1 MAVARRPDAGS
12 LCDSWLLSL
21 NAMVSRTPLM
31 PAITVDPCT
40 FALFGALGD
49 LALRKLFPAL
59 YQLDRAGLLHA
70 DTRILALARD
80 PGDEGGH
87 LAFIDEHLRRHV
99 PAREIDEE
107 VLQRFRARLSFLR
120 MDFRDAQSYV
130 ALAER
135 VGAGP
140 TLIAYFATPASVYGM
155 ICQHLAAV
163 GLAERARVVLEKP
176 IGHDLASSRVVNE
189 AVAQYFPESRV
200 YRIDHYLGKETV
212 QNLIALRFANSLFE
226 TQWNQHHISH
236 VEITVAETVGIEG
249 RWGYFDQAGQLR
261 DMVQNHLLQLLC
273 LIAMDPPS
281 NLTADSI
288 RDEKVKV
295 LKALAPITPELL
307 GQRVVRGQYAAGIAG
322 GRAVPGY
329 LEEENSN
336 AQSSTETFVALR
348 ADICNWRWSG
358 VPFYLRTGK
367 RMAQKLSQIVIH
379 FKEPPFYI
387 FAPEQR
393 SLISNRLIIRL
404 QPDEGISL
412 QVMTKEQGL
421 DKGMHLRSGP
431 LQLNFSETYKSARIP
446 DAYERLL
453 LEVMQ
458 GNQNLFVRRD
468 EVEYAWQWCD
478 QLIDGWTRLGD
489 SLKLYPAGSWGP
501 VASIA
506 LITRDGR
513 SWYGDL

>member
-1 MAVARRPDAGS
+1 MFKIGS
-12 LCDSWLLSL
+12 IHTAIKLYF
-21 NAMVSRTPLM
+21 VGIKIM
-31 PAITVDPCT
+31 PAITVEAT
-40 FALFGALGD
+40 LFALFGASGD
-49 LALRKLFPAL
+49 LAMRKLFPAL

-70 DTRILALARD
+70 ETRVLALSRD
-80 PGDEGGH
+80 AGEPTAH
-87 LAFIDEHLRRHV
+87 LDRIGEALRRYV
-99 PAREIDEE
+99 PESQLDPV
-107 VLQRFRARLSFLR
+107 VLERFRDRLDYLT
-120 MDFRDAQSYV
+120 MDFRRGEDYA
-130 ALAER
+130 ALAKK
-135 VGAGP
+135 VSP
-140 TLIAYFATPASVYGM
+140 DIPLIAYFATPASVYGP
-155 ICQHLAAV
+155 ICEHLAVA
-163 GLAERARVVLEKP
+163 GLAEQTRVVLEKP

-189 AVAQYFPESRV
+189 AVAQYFPESRI

-261 DMVQNHLLQLLC
+261 DMIQNHLLQLLC

-281 NLTADSI
+281 DLTADSI

-295 LKALAPITPELL
+295 LKALAPITPEKL
-307 GQRVVRGQYAAGIAG
+307 GQYVVRGQYVAGTVG
-322 GRAVPGY
+322 GKAVPGY
-329 LEEENSN
+329 LDEENSN
-336 AQSSTETFVALR
+336 AESSTETFVALR

-367 RMAQKLSQIVIH
+367 RMGQKVSQIVIH

-431 LQLNFSETYKSARIP
+431 LQLNFSETYKSSRIP

-458 GNQNLFVRRD
+458 GNQNLFVRKD
-468 EVEYAWQWCD
+468 EIEYAWRWCD
-478 QLIDGWTRLGD
+478 QLIDGWSRLGD
-489 SLKLYPAGSWGP
+489 APKAYPAGSWGP

>member
-1 MAVARRPDAGS
+1 
-12 LCDSWLLSL
+12 
-21 NAMVSRTPLM
+21 M
-31 PAITVDPCT
+31 PAITVEATT

-59 YQLDRAGLLHA
+59 YQLDRAGLLN
-70 DTRILALARD
+70 DGTRILALSRE
-80 PGDEGGH
+80 PGEPSAY
-87 LAFIDEHLRRHV
+87 LERITQALRRHV
-99 PAREIDEE
+99 PAAQLDEQALE
-107 VLQRFRARLSFLR
+107 RFQARFACLT
-120 MDFRDAQSYV
+120 MDFRNAEDYAT
-130 ALAER
+130 LAAS
-135 VGAGP
+135 VSP
-140 TLIAYFATPASVYGM
+140 DMPLIAYFATPAAVYGA
-155 ICQHLAAV
+155 ICEHLSTAGMA
-163 GLAERARVVLEKP
+163 GQTRVVLEKP
-176 IGHDLASSRVVNE
+176 IGHDLESSRVINE
-189 AVAQYFPESRV
+189 AVARHFPETRI

-261 DMVQNHLLQLLC
+261 DMIQNHLLQLLC

-281 NLTADSI
+281 DLTADSI

-295 LKALAPITPELL
+295 LKALAPIPVERL
-307 GQRVVRGQYAAGIAG
+307 GQQVVRGQYVAGSVAG
-322 GRAVPGY
+322 KAVPGY

-336 AQSSTETFVALR
+336 ARSGTETFVALR

-367 RMAQKLSQIVIH
+367 RMGEKVSQIVIH

-431 LQLNFSETYKSARIP
+431 LQLNFSETYQSSRIP

-458 GNQNLFVRRD
+458 GNQNLFVRKD
-468 EVEYAWQWCD
+468 EVEYAWKWCD
-478 QLIDGWTRLGD
+478 QLIEGWSRIGD
-489 SLKLYPAGSWGP
+489 APKAYPAGSWGP

>member
-1 MAVARRPDAGS
+1 
-12 LCDSWLLSL
+12 
-21 NAMVSRTPLM
+21 M
-31 PAITVDPCT
+31 PAITVEATT

-59 YQLDRAGLLHA
+59 YRLDQAGLLHS
-70 DTRILALARD
+70 DTSILALSRD
-80 PGDEGGH
+80 DGEPS
-87 LAFIDEHLRRHV
+87 
-99 PAREIDEE
+99 
-107 VLQRFRARLSFLR
+107 ARLEQIAQAFRRRIPAADLDEQVLERFLVR
-120 MDFRDAQSYV
+120 LEYLCMDFRNAQDYQ

-135 VGAGP
+135 VSP
-140 TLIAYFATPASVYGM
+140 SLPLIAYFATPAAVYGP
-155 ICQHLAAV
+155 ICEHLAAA
-163 GLAERARVVLEKP
+163 GLAEQARVVLEKP
-176 IGHDLASSRVVNE
+176 IGHDLESSRVINE
-189 AVAQYFPESRV
+189 AVARYFPETRI

-261 DMVQNHLLQLLC
+261 DMIQNHLLQLLC

-295 LKALAPITPELL
+295 LKALAPITLEKLSHS
-307 GQRVVRGQYAAGIAG
+307 VVRGQYVAGSVAG
-322 GRAVPGY
+322 KTVPGY
-329 LEEENSN
+329 LDEENSN
-336 AQSSTETFVALR
+336 AESCTETFVALR
-348 ADICNWRWSG
+348 AEICNWRWSG

-367 RMAQKLSQIVIH
+367 RMAEKLSQIVIH

-404 QPDEGISL
+404 QPDEGILL

-431 LQLNFSETYKSARIP
+431 LQLNFSETYKSSRIP

-458 GNQNLFVRRD
+458 GNQNLFVRKD
-468 EVEYAWQWCD
+468 EVEYAWKWCD
-478 QLIDGWTRLGD
+478 QLIDGWSRIGD
-489 SLKLYPAGSWGP
+489 APKAYPAGSWGP